1 MFLIALLLAFIA
13 GVSMAVQGSINTGL
27 GKIIGLLEATF
38 VVHIVGTL
46 TLILALYLFR
56 LGRGDLGKITQA
68 PWYFY
73 LGGVIGVIILYTVVA
88 SISRVGVATATTAI
102 IVGQVG
108 TALLIDHFGFFGL
121 ERIPFSWL
129 KAVGVA
135 LLALGAKFML
145 LK

>member
-13 GVSMAVQGSINTGL
+13 GVSMAVQGSMNTGL

-46 TLILALYLFR
+46 TLVLALFLFG
-56 LGRGDLGKITQA
+56 LGRGNLSKIPEA
-68 PWYFY
+68 PWYLY
-73 LGGVIGVIILYTVVA
+73 LGGVIGVVILYTVVA

-108 TALLIDHFGFFGL
+108 AALLIDHFGFFGL
-121 ERIPFSWL
+121 ERIPLNGF
-129 KAVGVA
+129 KAIGIA
-135 LLALGAKFML
+135 LLALGAKLML
-145 LK
+145 WR

>member
-1 MFLIALLLAFIA
+1 
-13 GVSMAVQGSINTGL
+13 MAVQGSMNAGL

-38 VVHIVGTL
+38 IVHIVGTAA
-46 TLILALYLFR
+46 IVVGLFVLR
-56 LGRGDLGKITQA
+56 AGRGDLGKIPQA
-68 PWYFY
+68 PWYLF
-73 LGGVIGVIILYTVVA
+73 LGGLIGVAIIYAVLS

-129 KAVGVA
+129 KALGVVF
-135 LLALGAKFML
+135 LAIGTKFML